1 VTSRERDLKCEGK
14 IKILRSEL
22 GAFGGIVRL
31 VTEAEFRKIALN
43 LPETVE
49 KSHVGHPDF
58 RVKGG
63 KIFATL
69 GYPDE
74 GCGVLI
80 LTADQQG
87 ELIGRYPEMFEPVKG
102 AWGKRGSTQVILKA
116 VRPGVIESAMQ
127 MAWRNAAPAKLK
139 RQRKRVG
146 KTKV

>member
-1 VTSRERDLKCEGK
+1 VTDAG
-14 IKILRSEL
+14 
-22 GAFGGIVRL
+22 
-31 VTEAEFRKIALN
+31 FRYIALS

-74 GCGVLI
+74 RFAVLI

-102 AWGKRGSTQVILKA
+102 GWGKRGSTQVLLRAAKA
-116 VRPGVIESAMQ
+116 EVIERAMKL
-127 MAWRNAAPAKLK
+127 AWQNAAPAKLK
-139 RQRKRVG
+139 R
-146 KTKV
+146 

>member
-1 VTSRERDLKCEGK
+1 MTEG
-14 IKILRSEL
+14 
-22 GAFGGIVRL
+22 
-31 VTEAEFRKIALN
+31 EFRKIALN
-43 LPETVE
+43 LPESFE

-74 GCGVLI
+74 GFGVLI

-102 AWGKRGSTQVILKA
+102 AWGKRGSTQVVLKA
-116 VRPGVIESAMQ
+116 ARPDVVESAMKL
-127 MAWRNAAPAKLK
+127 AWTNAAPAKLK
-139 RQRKRVG
+139 RYLAR
-146 KTKV
+146 